1 MKFFRRE
8 AIHFVHAEDHV
19 RYKYIERSLGLNH
32 DEKLEINANK
42 LGATQFEEYALVHP
56 DVPRICF
63 IQVQVFNQTF
73 GMVITI
79 LVQYIEFGKK
89 NVCCIIY

>member
-1 MKFFRRE
+1 MWIDGNMKFFRRE

-42 LGATQFEEYALVHP
+42 LGAT
-56 DVPRICF
+56 
-63 IQVQVFNQTF
+63 
-73 GMVITI
+73 
-79 LVQYIEFGKK
+79 
-89 NVCCIIY
+89 